1 MRYCKLPVWCGAW
14 RRHTAYFPNKFSP
27 SLRPRSV
34 LAPLSLRPR
43 SAPLPSPPLPFAMHL
58 DSDDIATCLLDDTN
72 AIPPGGAP
80 MTAPI
85 VMTSLFSFPTLESL
99 QQGLANESTTHVY
112 SRGQN
117 PTVEVLERKLARLER
132 GEACKCFGS
141 GMGAVSAVMLGV
153 LTAGDHV
160 LFVNQTYGPTL
171 QLAERLVA
179 FGISHTVL
187 LDIDA
192 ASVAAAMQPNTRLV
206 WLESPGTMT
215 FRVLDLVAVS
225 AVAKSHGAITC
236 IDNSWATPLLQKPIL
251 HGVDIVVHTASKYL
265 NGHSDLMA
273 GAVIT
278 TAERMREIF
287 YRSYLLN
294 GAVQSP
300 HDAWLVLRGL
310 RTLPTRLRQHEADAL
325 IVAHALREHPAVQTV
340 YHPAFAHDHALVSR
354 QFRGFAGTFAF
365 SLVNDRVE
373 QVRRFVNALQ
383 RFVIGVSWGGVE
395 SLVIA
400 PANGANDAKLAAQ
413 QIPRGIVRISVGLE
427 GADVL
432 VADLQQAL
440 TTASEAMS

>member
-1 MRYCKLPVWCGAW
+1 ML
-14 RRHTAYFPNKFSP
+14 
-27 SLRPRSV
+27 
-34 LAPLSLRPR
+34 
-43 SAPLPSPPLPFAMHL
+43 L
-58 DSDDIATCLLDDTN
+58 DPDDIATCLLDDTD
-72 AIPPGGAP
+72 AMPPGGAP
-80 MTAPI
+80 MSAPI
-85 VMTSLFSFPTLESL
+85 VMTSLFSFPTLEAL

-153 LTAGDHV
+153 LKAGDHV

-171 QLAERLVA
+171 QLAERLSA

-192 ASVAAAMQPNTRLV
+192 ASVAAAMLPTTTLV

-215 FRVLDLVAVS
+215 FRVLDLDAIS
-225 AVAKSHGAITC
+225 AVAKQHGALTC
-236 IDNSWATPLLQKPIL
+236 IDNSWATPLLQKPLL

-325 IVAHALREHPAVQTV
+325 TIAQALREHPAVRTV
-340 YHPAFAHDHALVSR
+340 YHPAFADDQALVSR

-365 SLVNDRVE
+365 SLVDDRVE
-373 QVRRFVNALQ
+373 HVRRVVNALQ
-383 RFVIGVSWGGVE
+383 HFLIGVSWGGVE

-400 PANGANDAKLAAQ
+400 PANGANEARLAAQ
-413 QIPRGIVRISVGLE
+413 QIPRGVIRVSIGLE
-427 GADVL
+427 GAEVL
-432 VADLQQAL
+432 LADLHQAFAVAGG
-440 TTASEAMS
+440 TV